1 MTQPIWYIYQNEQQ
15 LGPFTDAQ
23 ISQLHSNKMVADS
36 AYIFK
41 SGWEEWKPIKD
52 GLKMLGIGDSASSE
66 KESELGDERRDSRR
80 ASISGRIIVHN
91 RGDMTYAEGIN
102 ISENGLFFET
112 QQEVFKMGE
121 EVKVTIQVRE
131 FTRPYNARGV
141 VTRHN
146 SDPDWLIGYG
156 IRFEALDP
164 RLRDEIKLLCM
175 REDDDLPVSTV
186 SKIGL

>member
-15 LGPFTDAQ
+15 LGPFTDSQ
-23 ISQLHSNKMVADS
+23 VVQLHTNKMVAES

-41 SGWEEWKPIKD
+41 AGWEEWKPVED
-52 GLKMLGIGDSASSE
+52 GLKILGVEGTNPAV
-66 KESELGDERRDSRR
+66 ESNGEERRDSRR

-91 RGDMTYAEGIN
+91 RGDVTYADGIN
-102 ISENGLFFET
+102 ISENGLFFES
-112 QQEVFKMGE
+112 QKEAFKMGE

-131 FTRPYNARGV
+131 FTRPYNARGI
-141 VTRHN
+141 VTRHS

-156 IRFEALDP
+156 IRFERLDP

>member
-1 MTQPIWYIYQNEQQ
+1 MTQPIWYIYQSEQQ
-15 LGPFTDAQ
+15 LGPFSDSQVVQLYTNKAVTD
-23 ISQLHSNKMVADS
+23 N
-36 AYIFK
+36 AYIFR

-52 GLKMLGIGDSASSE
+52 GLKLLGVSSIEESASS
-66 KESELGDERRDSRR
+66 KDDERRNNRR

-91 RGDMTYAEGIN
+91 LGDVTYAEGIN

-112 QQEVFKMGE
+112 QTEAFKIGE

-131 FTRPYNARGV
+131 FTRPYNARGS
-141 VTRHN
+141 VTRHS

-156 IRFEALDP
+156 IRFESLDP

-175 REDDDLPVSTV
+175 REEDDLPVSTV

>member
-23 ISQLHSNKMVADS
+23 VVQLHSNKMVAES

-41 SGWEEWKPIKD
+41 SGWEEWKPIED
-52 GLKMLGIGDSASSE
+52 GLKLLGV
-66 KESELGDERRDSRR
+66 ESIENANSHEGDERREHRR

-91 RGDMTYAEGIN
+91 RGDVTYADGIN

-112 QQEVFKMGE
+112 QNEVFKMGE

-141 VTRHN
+141 VTRHS
-146 SDPDWLIGYG
+146 SDPEWLIGYG
-156 IRFEALDP
+156 IKFESLDP